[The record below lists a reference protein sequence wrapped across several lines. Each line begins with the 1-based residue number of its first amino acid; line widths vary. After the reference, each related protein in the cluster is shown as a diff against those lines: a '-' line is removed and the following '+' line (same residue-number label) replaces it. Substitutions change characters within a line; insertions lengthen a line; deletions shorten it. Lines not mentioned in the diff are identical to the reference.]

1 LRATHRSGCLYLT
14 NSSKVDCTG
23 RSGPRNFSNF
33 KSHKQTGAGARWGY
47 GGYRL
52 LAGAHRL
59 TAFRELGIERIS
71 ANIVE
76 LDDLHAE
83 LVELDENL
91 ARNELSAA
99 ERSLAVAR
107 QPRVW
112 SPDAGLHRL
121 PYELASFFQ

>member
-1 LRATHRSGCLYLT
+1 MQHPITVAKR
-14 NSSKVDCTG
+14 D
-23 RSGPRNFSNF
+23 
-33 KSHKQTGAGARWGY
+33 

-83 LVELDENL
+83 LVELDGISPAMNCQQPSVRWQSPGSPVFGL
-91 ARNELSAA
+91 RMQGFIDCLTSSRPFPISPGHFHGWGFWRPRQSFGKPPGPLCARA
-99 ERSLAVAR
+99 
-107 QPRVW
+107 
-112 SPDAGLHRL
+112 
-121 PYELASFFQ
+121 